1 LSGATAALEG
11 EVHHLVRTL
20 VIFSELSSGPADPGR
35 ALLLLAAT
43 VLVLAMAF
51 GVWLFYSR
59 TAPSGRRMFL
69 TAGAT
74 ALVWVLCGYGL
85 VFGPALVPGFLGNP
99 LAFAATGGLAQGGGA
114 GMLVR
119 SCFAAFQCA
128 VAILAVTIVT
138 SACGERTRRAPWL
151 AFIAVWLIIGYS
163 PIAYSVFNVADGWL
177 FGGLQ
182 INDQAGGTVVHISAA
197 AAILGLLVAIPRLR
211 TTGGSQSRRHTLYGA
226 GLLWIGAFGLNIGSE
241 GVVDG
246 LFGTIMLNTL
256 IAPAVAGLAWW
267 VVQLAMSG
275 RPTIR
280 GAASGVVAGVVAIT
294 PACNILTPAWT
305 VLLGLLAGA
314 VCAVAVSARER
325 LRLGHGF
332 ETVEIHLV
340 GGVIGL
346 GYIGILGNGIGWKD
360 SGQPDLI
367 AEQIGAAL
375 GVALWS
381 FLAAIVI
388 ALLLRKA
395 LVPRTE
401 LPRSRKPTLSSRS

>member
-1 LSGATAALEG
+1 MRALTIFTAASDG
-11 EVHHLVRTL
+11 PPD
-20 VIFSELSSGPADPGR
+20 SGSR
-35 ALLLLAAT
+35 VALLLTAT

-59 TAPSGRRMFL
+59 TAAGGRRMLL
-69 TAGAT
+69 TAGTT
-74 ALVWVLCGYGL
+74 ALVCVVCGYGL
-85 VFGPALVPGFLGNP
+85 VFGPALIPGFLGNP
-99 LAFAATGGLAQGGGA
+99 LAFVTAGGLAQGGGT
-114 GMLVR
+114 GMLVH

-128 VAILAVTIVT
+128 VAILAVTIVA
-138 SACGERTRRAPWL
+138 SVCGKRARRGPWL
-151 AFIAVWLIIGYS
+151 AFVVAWLIIGYS

-211 TTGGSQSRRHTLYGA
+211 TSDGSQSRSHTLYGA

-256 IAPAVAGLAWW
+256 IAPAAAALAWW
-267 VVQLAMSG
+267 IVQLAMSG
-275 RPTIR
+275 RPTVR

-305 VLLGLLAGA
+305 LLLGLLAGA
-314 VCAVAVSARER
+314 VCAVAVSARDR
-325 LRLGHGF
+325 LRLGHG
-332 ETVEIHLV
+332 VEAVGIHLV
-340 GGVIGL
+340 GGVVGL
-346 GYIGILGNGIGWKD
+346 GYIGVLGNGIGWKD

-367 AEQIGAAL
+367 AAQFGAAL

-381 FLAAIVI
+381 FLVAVVI
-388 ALLLRKA
+388 AWLLRKV
-395 LVPRTE
+395 LVSGATSPQPRE
-401 LPRSRKPTLSSRS
+401 PTLSSRY